1 MSDNSRVRVSIVG
14 VVVVALF
21 STLVARLWFLQSGP
35 ENSLKVQAVVDSTRV
50 IQTQSPRGEILDRNG
65 YVLVKDT
72 ASWAV
77 TVDRTLSKHTA
88 TRVLGQLAEQLGVPN
103 KDLESQ
109 YQSLRQSPLEPAVV
123 ALGVNQANRL
133 AILQDPEDYPGVHVV
148 ELTVRSYP
156 QGNLAA
162 QVLGYVGEINATE
175 LAQRKQFGY
184 QAGDQIG
191 EGGAEAAFES
201 VLRGKPRRETIEVD
215 PAGLQVGG
223 PVSVDPGS
231 AGDNVYLT
239 IDKNIQAAAET
250 SLAQGI
256 ISARR
261 LQNVNVAAQGY
272 ATLKA
277 PAGAVV
283 VLDASNG
290 SVLADASFPTYQ
302 PSWFVG
308 GISTAHYAILRNP
321 ASDDPMLNR
330 VTQGQ
335 YAPGSTFKLVTSL
348 AMTKYGIQA
357 VNYYYNDVGQ
367 ATLEGTTFH
376 NASKVA
382 FGPVDLQQAL
392 TVSSD
397 AYFYTV
403 GNTFWTTWKHGDKT
417 NGLGLQTEAR
427 ELGFGAATGFELA
440 EAQGRVPDPAWVKAF
455 ADANYKSPIA
465 RAQNG
470 TWYPYDDIFSAVG
483 QGDLVVTP
491 LQLANAYAA
500 FANDGMLWQPHIE
513 DRITNPDGRPVAHA
527 TPKVLRRLSLD
538 PTTRAAMLAGF
549 QGAVAQ
555 AQPAGTAYP
564 AFQGFPLNLIPVAG
578 KTGTAQVAGKGD
590 TSLFVGMF
598 GGTPAIP
605 RYVVAVVV
613 EQAGF
618 GAQTAAPI
626 ARRIIEAMNGQPN
639 PPPVVAIGQGTT
651 NG

>member
-21 STLVARLWFLQSGP
+21 STLIARLWFLQSGP

-50 IQTQSPRGEILDRNG
+50 LQTQSPRGEILDRNG
-65 YVLVKDT
+65 KVLVKDA

-77 TVDRTLSKHTA
+77 TVDRTLSQRTA
-88 TRVLGQLAEQLGVPN
+88 ARVLGQLAEQLGVPK

-109 YQSLRQSPLEPAVV
+109 YLSLRQSPLEPAVV
-123 ALGVNQANRL
+123 ALGVDQANRL

-162 QVLGYVGEINATE
+162 QVLGYVGEINATD
-175 LAQRKQFGY
+175 LARMKRFGY
-184 QAGDQIG
+184 QAGDEIG
-191 EGGAEAAFES
+191 EAGAEAAFES

-215 PAGLQVGG
+215 PAGQQVGG
-223 PVSVDPGS
+223 PVSVDPGA
-231 AGDNVYLT
+231 AGNNVYLT
-239 IDKNIQAAAET
+239 IDSNIQAAAES

-256 ISARR
+256 ITARR
-261 LQNVNVAAQGY
+261 LQNVNVAAQGF

-283 VLDASNG
+283 VLDATNG
-290 SVLADASFPTYQ
+290 SVLADASFPTYP
-302 PSWFVG
+302 PSWWVG
-308 GISTAHYAILRNP
+308 GISAAHYSTLTNK

-330 VTQGQ
+330 VTQGE

-348 AMTKYGIQA
+348 AMTKYGIRG
-357 VNYYYNDVGQ
+357 VGDYYNDTGQ
-367 ATLEGTTFH
+367 VALEGTVFH
-376 NASKVA
+376 NASKES

-403 GNTFWTTWKHGDKT
+403 GNQFWQVWKAGDQT
-417 NGLGLQTEAR
+417 RGLGLQSEAR

-440 EAQGRVPDPAWVKAF
+440 EAAGRVPDPAWVKAF
-455 ADANYKSPIA
+455 ADANYKTPLA
-465 RAQNG
+465 REQNG

-500 FANDGMLWQPHIE
+500 FANDGTLWQPHIE
-513 DRITNPDGRPVAHA
+513 DRITDARGRPVAST
-527 TPKVLRRLSLD
+527 TPKVLRRLNFD
-538 PTTRAAMLAGF
+538 PTTRATMLAGF

-564 AFQGFPLNLIPVAG
+564 AFQGFPLSLIPVAG

-598 GGTPAIP
+598 GGTVAAP

-639 PPPVVAIGQGTT
+639 PPAVVAIGQGTT